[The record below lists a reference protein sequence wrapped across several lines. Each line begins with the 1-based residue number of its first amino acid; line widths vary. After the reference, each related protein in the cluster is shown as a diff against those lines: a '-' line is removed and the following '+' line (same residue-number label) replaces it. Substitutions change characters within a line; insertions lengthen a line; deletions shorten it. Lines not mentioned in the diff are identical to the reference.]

1 MDFAFRAYIQRRW
14 GAFHFY
20 WFEQPAKGPKTII
33 ACNNLQNKRVA
44 PNFHT
49 LVSAAPVNNVG
60 PVPDSSVFPD
70 LLSTDFHFTYMHT
83 SICTFV
89 RLQTPPIYIRDNK
102 KNRIVR
108 RKKKLKVLY
117 RL

>member
-108 RKKKLKVLY
+108 RKKK
-117 RL
+117 